1 MSNMDVCMENIF
13 LDNKHVHYFKQMEED
28 KQKKD
33 ALEFLVKLTDDAIE
47 KENNLHEAFKEE
59 DTVFPFVHLSGQV
72 GLGIR
77 MGTLEFSREKL
88 EEVKYK
94 DMELHLVDKIMEEL
108 GGTSSFGEEG
118 FVLESTK

>member
-47 KENNLHEAFKEE
+47 KENNLHE
-59 DTVFPFVHLSGQV
+59 DTVFSFVHLSGQI

-77 MGTLEFSREKL
+77 MGTLEFSKEKL
-88 EEVKYK
+88 KEVKYK
-94 DMELHLVDKIMEEL
+94 DKELHLVDKIKEEFV
-108 GGTSSFGEEG
+108 GTSYFSEAG
-118 FVLESTK
+118 FVLESTR